1 LSKKLLIVLTLV
13 FAGISLQAQDDFYDP
28 GSVREIRIRFTEP
41 RWRTILDSLF
51 THVGEE
57 GRLIGTVDIDGTTF
71 DGCGIRYKGYSS
83 YNADEVKNPFNIDL
97 DYLHD
102 NRNYQGHSKIK
113 LSNVINDPSF
123 VREAL
128 SYEIAA
134 DYLPVSRANFARVF
148 VNDTLIGL
156 YTNVEAVDKKFVALR
171 YGSDDHAFFKGDP
184 ETLHYPF
191 GDNANLAYDHGSDS
205 SGYYPYY
212 KIESDDGWTELL
224 DLIIRL
230 DSGAAAVAPVLNI
243 DRALWMHALNF
254 TLLNLDSYIG
264 YCQNFYIYRDEN
276 GQFNPIPWDLNM
288 SFGSFRDSDGSY
300 HFQGLTID
308 QMKTLDPLEHVN
320 FSVSTRPLM
329 TTFFDIDRY
338 RKMFLAHIRTIVSDH
353 LSSGRY
359 YERAAALQDIIDPW
373 VEEDTNKF
381 YSYQDF
387 KDNLTMTVGGTGG
400 MLEYP
405 GLKDLMEARVSYL
418 SSYPGFTGAPSVTA
432 GVPFPAIP
440 VKGDTVWMTA
450 TVEGGDSVFMGYR
463 HSGGGVFASTAMF
476 DDGNHRDGLAGDGVF
491 GIMIPVTGEVI
502 QYYFYAEND
511 SAGVFLPSRAAYDY
525 FSIQTEIAPGD
536 IVINEVSATGEEDW
550 IEIFNTTGE
559 ALNLTGAMLTAD
571 TLETGGTFVFPDTV
585 IASKGYL
592 VVYAGDDTT
601 GLHAGVTPGF
611 EGFSLTLSNSSGHVI
626 DTVSGG
632 LQVAGKTIGRYP
644 NGWGSLTYMQP
655 TPCAHNAFGT
665 TPEKGF
671 LLYPVPA
678 SEKVCL
684 ELRSAGMPLF
694 YRVFDAL
701 GRQVMSGAFSPAS
714 LTDATVYSLD
724 VSTLRKGFYLLELT
738 GNHEVVTHKLII
750 E

>member
-1 LSKKLLIVLTLV
+1 MRKKLLIVLTLV
-13 FAGISLQAQDDFYDP
+13 FAGISLHAQDDFYDA
-28 GSVREIRIRFTEP
+28 GAVREIRIRFEDP

-51 THVGEE
+51 MNTGEE
-57 GRLIGTVDIDGTTF
+57 GRLTGTVEIDGTIF

-83 YNADEVKNPFNIDL
+83 YNTDEIKNPFNIDL
-97 DYLHD
+97 DYIHD

-134 DYLPVSRANFARVF
+134 DYLPVSRANFARVY

-156 YTNVEAVDKKFVALR
+156 YTNVEAVDKKFVALH
-171 YGSDDHAFFKGDP
+171 YGSSDHAFFKGDP

-191 GDNANLAYDHGSDS
+191 GDNANLAYDHGADS
-205 SGYYPYY
+205 SDYIPYY
-212 KIESDDGWTELL
+212 KIESDYGWTELL

-230 DSGAAAVAPVLNI
+230 DSGASAVAPVLNI
-243 DRALWMHALNF
+243 DRTLWMHALNF
-254 TLLNLDSYIG
+254 SLLNLDSYIG

-320 FSVSTRPLM
+320 FSVSPRPLM
-329 TTFFDIDRY
+329 TQFFKVDRY
-338 RKMFLAHIRTIVSDH
+338 RKMFLAHIRTIVEDH

-387 KDNLTMTVGGTGG
+387 KDNLNQAVGGTGG

-405 GLKDLMEARVSYL
+405 GLKDLVEARVSYL
-418 SSYPGFTGAPSVTA
+418 RSYPGFSGAPSITA
-432 GVPFPAIP
+432 GVPAPAMP

-450 TVEGGDSVFMGYR
+450 TVGGGDSVFLWYSC
-463 HSGGGVFASTAMF
+463 SGGGVFASTAML
-476 DDGNHRDGLAGDGVF
+476 DDGNHRDGEAGDGVF
-491 GIMIPVTGEVI
+491 GAMIPVTGDVI
-502 QYYFYAEND
+502 RYYFYAEND
-511 SAGVFLPSRAAYDY
+511 SAGVFLPSRAAYEY
-525 FSIQTEIAPGD
+525 YSLQPEIVSGD
-536 IVINEVSATGEEDW
+536 IVINEVSAAGMPGW

-559 ALNLTGAMLTAD
+559 ALNLSGATLAAGTVPAD
-571 TLETGGTFVFPDTV
+571 ETFVFPDTV
-585 IASKGYL
+585 ITAKGYL
-592 VVYAGDDTT
+592 VIYTGDDTT
-601 GLHAGVTPGF
+601 GLHAGFTTGYDGF
-611 EGFSLTLSNSSGHVI
+611 TLLLSNSSGQII
-626 DTVSGG
+626 DSVNGG
-632 LQVAGKTIGRYP
+632 LQVAGKTMGRYP
-644 NGWGSLTYMQP
+644 NGWGPLTYMQP

-665 TPEKGF
+665 TPDKGF
-671 LLYPVPA
+671 LLYPNPA
-678 SEKVCL
+678 REQVYI
-684 ELRSAGMPLF
+684 ELRAADAQYSYYL
-694 YRVFDAL
+694 VDAL
-701 GRQVMSGAFSPAS
+701 GRKVLAGAFSS
-714 LTDATVYSLD
+714 GSGTGATIHSLD
-724 VSTLRKGFYLLELT
+724 VSGLRNGFYLLKLT
-738 GNHEVVTHKLII
+738 GDQEAVTKKLII